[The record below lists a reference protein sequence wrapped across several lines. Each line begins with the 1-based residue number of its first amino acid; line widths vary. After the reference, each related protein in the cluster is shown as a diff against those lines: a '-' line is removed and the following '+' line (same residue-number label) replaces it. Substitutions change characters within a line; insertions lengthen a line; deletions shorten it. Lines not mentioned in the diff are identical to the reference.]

1 MKSRPNKNKPGKTPE
16 KKPDAAGRGPEISA
30 GRKWA
35 FRLVALLLLPGLL
48 VLLELALRLGGY
60 GHSPAF
66 FKRINI
72 GGEEYLVQND
82 DFSLNVFTR
91 EVARSP
97 GALRMKAHKP
107 PGTFRIFIFGE
118 SAAMGDPEPAYGA
131 GRYMEVLLRNKH
143 PEIKFEVVNVA
154 FTAINSHVILPI
166 ARECAAQDGDAWIV
180 YMGNNEMVGPF
191 GAATVFGRQAPP
203 LAYARLALA
212 IQRTRVGQLFSAWAR
227 KINGHT
233 VKAPSWAGMQMF
245 LNNQI
250 APDDPRKEVVY
261 QNFKGNLDDILKA
274 GTRSGAKII
283 LNTVA
288 VNLKDSP
295 PFATM
300 LNSNLPPDQRA
311 AFGGDFDRARAMQG
325 QGDFTGAAQLYEQA
339 AKLQPRSAELQY
351 NWGQCLLALT
361 NDAAAREHLQNAC
374 DDDAMPFRTDS
385 KINGM
390 IHDAAGRDAD
400 RGVAFLDV
408 AALLAHGAGAD
419 MCGSETFYEHVHF
432 DFDGSYRLGLLWAQ
446 QVEKMLG
453 ANAPAPGDG
462 WATQAQCD
470 DLLGLSDW
478 NRALVIEEM
487 AGRLQLP
494 PFSGQANNQQ
504 RVDRLKSRIG
514 ELRGRMNATASAAA
528 RDNFERQ
535 LKSEPDDFMLHEN
548 YAAFLQSTGNVPAA
562 VAQWRQVH
570 ELIPQDYLSY
580 FQLGHLLRGP
590 GQLAEAE
597 ADLHTALGMR
607 PALTEG
613 WIELGN
619 VLALEGRYPEALSA
633 YEGAQRQRPADAQIA
648 FRMGKVHALMNDHPA
663 AINSYREAI
672 KLDPA
677 NWEAHYEMAGELDAA
692 GQLPEAGDEFG
703 AAARLNPDYSRTHF
717 NHGVLL
723 AKLGQLDAAQHEFEE
738 TLRLEPGNKEAAQNI
753 AKIQVLRQ
761 RSGRN

>member
-1 MKSRPNKNKPGKTPE
+1 MKARPNKSRPGKTPK
-16 KKPDAAGRGPEISA
+16 KKPDASRGPKISA

-60 GHSPAF
+60 GHSPDF

-72 GGEEYLVQND
+72 GGEDYLVQND

-131 GRYMEVLLRNKH
+131 GRYMEVLLRNKY

-166 ARECAAQDGDAWIV
+166 ARECAAHDGDAWIV

-212 IQRTRVGQLFSAWAR
+212 IQRTRVGQLFSNWAK
-227 KINGHT
+227 KINGRA
-233 VKAPSWAGMQMF
+233 VQAPSWGGMQMF

-250 APDDPRKEVVY
+250 APDDRRKEVVY

-288 VNLKDSP
+288 VNLRDSP
-295 PFATM
+295 PFASM
-300 LNSNLPPDQRA
+300 LNSNLPPDGRS
-311 AFGGDFDRARAMQG
+311 AFEGDFTRAQAMQAR
-325 QGDFTGAAQLYEQA
+325 GDFTGAAQLYGQA
-339 AKLQPRSAELQY
+339 AELQPHSAELQY
-351 NWGQCLLALT
+351 GWGQCLLALT
-361 NDAAAREHLQNAC
+361 NDAAAHEHLQNAC

-385 KINGM
+385 TINGV
-390 IHDAAGRDAD
+390 IRDAAGKAAD
-400 RGVAFLDV
+400 RGVVFLDV
-408 AALLAHGAGAD
+408 ASLLARNSDTGL
-419 MCGSETFYEHVHF
+419 CGSETFYEHVHF

-446 QVEKMLG
+446 QVEKVLG
-453 ANAPAPGDG
+453 PRATVGDG
-462 WATQAQCD
+462 WASQEQCA
-470 DLLGLSDW
+470 DLLGLTDW
-478 NRALVIEEM
+478 NRALVLEEM

-494 PFSGQANNQQ
+494 PFSGQANNEQ
-504 RVDRLKSRIG
+504 RIGRLKARIG
-514 ELRGRMNATASAAA
+514 ELRGRMNATAAAAA
-528 RDNFERQ
+528 RDNFEKQ
-535 LKSEPDDFMLHEN
+535 LQRAPDDFTLHEN
-548 YAAFLQSTGNVPAA
+548 FAAFLQATGDVPDA
-562 VAQWRQVH
+562 VAQWRQIH
-570 ELIPQDYLSY
+570 EFIPQDYLPY
-580 FQLGHLLRGP
+580 FQLGHMLRGP

-597 ADLHTALGMR
+597 ADLRTALAMR

-613 WIELGN
+613 RVELGN
-619 VLALEGRYPEALSA
+619 VLALEGRPAEALVS
-633 YEGAQRQRPADAQIA
+633 YEAAHQQRPQDAQIVY
-648 FRMGKVHALMNDHPA
+648 RMGKVHAMMNDHA
-663 AINSYREAI
+663 AAMDNYREAI

-677 NWEAHYEMAGELDAA
+677 SWEAHYELGGELDGA
-692 GQLPEAGDEFG
+692 GRLAEARDQFG
-703 AAARLNPDYSRTHF
+703 VAVRLNPDYSRVHF
-717 NHGVLL
+717 NYGVLL
-723 AKLGQLDAAQHEFEE
+723 AKLGQLDDAQHEFEE
-738 TLRLEPGNKEAAQNI
+738 TLRLEPGYQEAIQNI
-753 AKIQVLRQ
+753 AKIQVLKQ
-761 RSGRN
+761 RAGRN